1 MSLWL
6 NYYNLYYE
14 LKIRPFSSLGYL
26 FLGELYADMGQ
37 REEALENLKKARE
50 MFKEMRID

>member
-1 MSLWL
+1 
-6 NYYNLYYE
+6 

-37 REEALENLKKARE
+37 REKALKNLKKASE